1 LEQVPDLIDTHCH
14 LDFDAFREDREEV
27 LRRAFESGVERIL
40 NPGIDLKS
48 SREAVHLADTNPQM
62 YAAVGIHPNSAQGWD
77 ENTLNEL
84 RDLASH
90 PKVVA
95 IGEIGL
101 DYYRGYTSHDLQQ
114 SIFRRQLDLAAEL
127 GLPVVIHNRQS
138 TADLLGILADWLAAL
153 KESGSPLRDR
163 PGVLHSFSE
172 SYAAAQEA
180 LAMNF
185 YIGFTGPVTFGN
197 AGELRET
204 AARIALDRLLV
215 ETDAPFLTPHPKRG
229 KRNEPAYVR
238 FVAEKISDIQKLPFE
253 LVAATTSA
261 NADRLFNWRET
272 D

>member
-1 LEQVPDLIDTHCH
+1 VPDLIDTHCH
-14 LDFDAFREDREEV
+14 LDFDAFVADREEV
-27 LRRAFESGVERIL
+27 LSRALESGVERIL

-48 SREAVHLADTNPQM
+48 SREAVHLADTYPQVF
-62 YAAVGIHPNSAQGWD
+62 AAVGIHPNSAQNWD
-77 ENTLNEL
+77 ENTLDEL

-101 DYYRGYTSHDLQQ
+101 DYYRDYTPHDLQQ
-114 SIFRRQLDLAAEL
+114 SVFRRQLGLAAEL
-127 GLPVVIHNRQS
+127 DLPVVIHNRQS
-138 TADLLGILADWLAAL
+138 TTDLLRILADWCAAL
-153 KESGSPLRDR
+153 GEPRSSLRKR

-172 SYAAAQEA
+172 AYTAAQEA
-180 LAMNF
+180 LALNF
-185 YIGFTGPVTFGN
+185 FIGFTGPVTFSN

-204 AARIALDRLLV
+204 AAEVPLDRLLV

-238 FVAEKISDIQKLPFE
+238 FVAEKISEIKKLPFE